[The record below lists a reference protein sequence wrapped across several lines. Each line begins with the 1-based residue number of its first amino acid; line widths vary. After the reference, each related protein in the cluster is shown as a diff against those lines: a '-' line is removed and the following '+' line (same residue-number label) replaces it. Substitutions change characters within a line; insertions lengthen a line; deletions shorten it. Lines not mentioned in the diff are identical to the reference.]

1 MLNTLVQ
8 TQQFQCT
15 LREIMIFFTN
25 KFQLCNQKNKNRR
38 DVYHT
43 ETYYHN
49 FYGNTYPKSPV
60 CACVWSRE
68 IIVLDTHGM
77 DVYIGAY
84 VRQYILIKSR

>member
-1 MLNTLVQ
+1 
-8 TQQFQCT
+8 
-15 LREIMIFFTN
+15 
-25 KFQLCNQKNKNRR
+25 
-38 DVYHT
+38 VYHT

-84 VRQYILIKSR
+84 VRQYILIKSRWIVVWHEWYKNMLRHISKNRNWSYIQESEH